1 MAGTGGSDEC
11 PSARHTGVVRPE
23 RRPGTASAGRAQ
35 RPRCRG
41 SHRATQHAHLSSLR
55 PRLRTSFA
63 FLGLV
68 DERLAS
74 PRLATP
80 RKQVPAGSLGIAD
93 RQTAIYP
100 LVSPGGWNLIG
111 RSPVR
116 LFDRELDGFSLWQPG
131 DRVRFVPIERAE
143 FIRLGGDDTPFR
155 EASA

>member
-1 MAGTGGSDEC
+1 M
-11 PSARHTGVVRPE
+11 VRPE

-41 SHRATQHAHLSSLR
+41 VIERHSTHIYQVFALGFA
-55 PRLRTSFA
+55 PGFA

-74 PRLATP
+74 PRTATP

-131 DRVRFVPIERAE
+131 DRVRFVPIERAGVQSVSAATTHA
-143 FIRLGGDDTPFR
+143 LP